1 MLTDQCDVVAEIDH
15 LIHECIVPYT
25 YAAEEKGD
33 FGTNWNPIWNNGTH
47 TNAREEFKYRTPKEL
62 NGWPYWAIHGLY
74 DGGGYTVIK
83 LTIEALTLNNLPT
96 FVLFFPRFY
105 FNSTIIVSYYH
116 KNEHNF
122 TIYICLQLDICMLKH
137 TRVLRIPMGLKIT

>member
-1 MLTDQCDVVAEIDH
+1 MFTDQCDVVAEIDH

-33 FGTNWNPIWNNGTH
+33 FGTNWDPIWNNGTH

-105 FNSTIIVSYYH
+105 FNSTIIVSYYQ
-116 KNEHNF
+116 KNEYNF
-122 TIYICLQLDICMLKH
+122 TIYMPSIRYLHAKTH
-137 TRVLRIPMGLKIT
+137 